1 MTNVTN
7 AGIAI
12 QTSGIHHVSLRTTD
26 LARARVF
33 YIDRLGFPLLMERP
47 GLVIFAAGSTAIA
60 LDAPGPDAAP
70 SDAASTR
77 ERGHC
82 SSNPERSRP

>member
-33 YIDRLGFPLLMERP
+33 YIDRLGFPH
-47 GLVIFAAGSTAIA
+47 
-60 LDAPGPDAAP
+60 
-70 SDAASTR
+70 TR
-77 ERGHC
+77 IVKA
-82 SSNPERSRP
+82 